1 MNVAP
6 WHEGFWFWFLIWFLF
21 IYLFLKKKSI
31 DVFKVSGFIL
41 ETHFFLFFG
50 GNGGFLSLSKII
62 LFPPPLPTCKKLN
75 HYFLIVNRNWN
86 HKNLETKSRYKILKI
101 YTTSL
106 CKRFNRINSKILH
119 HLDSV
124 FEVAILTWGDA
135 RAMVVIFTFQ
145 NPSLFFVLVRS
156 SQFSYSNLAQ
166 ELTSD

>member
-1 MNVAP
+1 MA
-6 WHEGFWFWFLIWFLF
+6 WRLLILIFDLIF
-21 IYLFLKKKSI
+21 IYLFIFKEKIYRRFQGFRIYTWDTFFSI
-31 DVFKVSGFIL
+31 FWGKWRLPFFVKNNFIP
-41 ETHFFLFFG
+41 
-50 GNGGFLSLSKII
+50 
-62 LFPPPLPTCKKLN
+62 PPPLPTCKKLN

-106 CKRFNRINSKILH
+106 CQRFNRINSKILH

-135 RAMVVIFTFQ
+135 RAMAVIFTFQ

-156 SQFSYSNLAQ
+156 SQFSYSNIAQ